1 MSDSG
6 LEITKAAMDEFRDIQ
21 KYMTLAKK
29 ENAKETY
36 AEMKSKY
43 LYLKALLIVA
53 GVNRSEERR
62 VGKECRL

>member
-36 AEMKSKY
+36 AEIKNKY

-53 GVNRSEERR
+53 GVNLTDIDII
-62 VGKECRL
+62 KE